1 MPLKKKKSH
10 QAKAQR
16 VQGEKFFKKCFIDN
30 LDNRNDPD
38 WVNKEDLNTDSEF
51 DGDGGW
57 VVSISEVVV
66 PNLEVSD
73 AEDEEEAVVERRNG
87 EGGIKSLRKVA
98 IDKDESDKD
107 EQGTK
112 EAEAHQIL
120 SGVEAFWKEKFS
132 KVSLRGILNNYL
144 RICSS

>member
-1 MPLKKKKSH
+1 MPLKKKKAC

-16 VQGEKFFKKCFIDN
+16 VQGEKFFKKGFIDN

-38 WVNKEDLNTDSEF
+38 WVNKEDLDTDSEF
-51 DGDGGW
+51 YGDGRW

-87 EGGIKSLRKVA
+87 EGGIKRKVA
-98 IDKDESDKD
+98 IDKEESDKD